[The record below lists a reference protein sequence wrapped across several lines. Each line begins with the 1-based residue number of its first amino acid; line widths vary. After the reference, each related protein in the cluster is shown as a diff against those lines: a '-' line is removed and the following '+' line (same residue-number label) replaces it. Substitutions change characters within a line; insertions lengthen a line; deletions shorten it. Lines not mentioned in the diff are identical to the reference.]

1 MKIDMQDQ
9 LQKLDDYFVGKNKTL
24 YSLAAFVVILY
35 FLAFVLAPLCES
47 LKESFSSN
55 LDKTRQELAN
65 TTSVETIK
73 IGISNLEKAL
83 KQNVGKISEL
93 ESQKKIYV
101 NNAVKF
107 AKAFFNSSELPAH
120 INEVSNKAIESGVQI
135 TKIMN
140 NTKEILPNKLDAMYD
155 LNVSF
160 NTKRFENALK
170 YIYMLESTEEISDIS
185 YFDIKGQNGYLNCDL
200 NIITWGFKND

>member
-1 MKIDMQDQ
+1 M
-9 LQKLDDYFVGKNKTL
+9 
-24 YSLAAFVVILY
+24 
-35 FLAFVLAPLCES
+35 CES

-55 LDKTRQELAN
+55 LDETRQELAN

-73 IGISNLEKAL
+73 TGISNLEKAL
-83 KQNVGKISEL
+83 KQNVGKINEL

>member
-1 MKIDMQDQ
+1 MKIDMQEQ
-9 LQKLDDYFVGKNKTL
+9 LHKLDDYFVGKNKTL
-24 YSLAAFVVILY
+24 YFIAVFVVIIY
-35 FLAFVLAPLCES
+35 FLAYVLAPLCES
-47 LKESFSSN
+47 LKETFSSN
-55 LDKTRQELAN
+55 LDETRQELAN

-73 IGISNLEKAL
+73 TGISNLEKAL
-83 KQNVGKISEL
+83 NQNVGKINEL
-93 ESQKKIYV
+93 ESQKQIYV

-120 INEVSNKAIESGVQI
+120 RNEITNKAIESGVQI

-140 NTKEILPNKLDAMYD
+140 NTKEILPNNLDAMYD

-185 YFDIKGQNGYLNCDL
+185 YFDIKGQNGSLNCVL

>member
-1 MKIDMQDQ
+1 M
-9 LQKLDDYFVGKNKTL
+9 
-24 YSLAAFVVILY
+24 
-35 FLAFVLAPLCES
+35 CES

-55 LDKTRQELAN
+55 LDETRQELAN

-83 KQNVGKISEL
+83 KQNAGKISEL
-93 ESQKKIYV
+93 ESQKQIYV

-140 NTKEILPNKLDAMYD
+140 NTKEILPNNLDAMYD

-160 NTKRFENALK
+160 NAKRFENALK
-170 YIYMLESTEEISDIS
+170 YIYMLESTKEISDIS
-185 YFDIKGQNGYLNCDL
+185 YFDIKGQNGSLNCVL

>member
-9 LQKLDDYFVGKNKTL
+9 LHKLDDYFVGKNKTL
-24 YSLAAFVVILY
+24 YSLAAFVVIIY

-73 IGISNLEKAL
+73 TGISNLEKAL
-83 KQNVGKISEL
+83 KQNAGKISEL

-140 NTKEILPNKLDAMYD
+140 NTKEILPNNLDAMYD

>member
-24 YSLAAFVVILY
+24 YFIAVFVVIIY
-35 FLAFVLAPLCES
+35 FLAYILAPMCES
-47 LKESFSSN
+47 LKQSFSSN

-65 TTSVETIK
+65 TTSIETIK
-73 IGISNLEKAL
+73 TGISNLEKAL
-83 KQNVGKISEL
+83 KQNAGKINEL
-93 ESQKKIYV
+93 ESQKQIYV

-140 NTKEILPNKLDAMYD
+140 NTKEILPNQPDAMYD

-160 NTKRFENALK
+160 STKRFENALK

-185 YFDIKGQNGYLNCDL
+185 YFDIKGENGYLNCVL

>member
-1 MKIDMQDQ
+1 M
-9 LQKLDDYFVGKNKTL
+9 
-24 YSLAAFVVILY
+24 
-35 FLAFVLAPLCES
+35 
-47 LKESFSSN
+47 
-55 LDKTRQELAN
+55 
-65 TTSVETIK
+65 
-73 IGISNLEKAL
+73 EKAL
-83 KQNVGKISEL
+83 NQNVGKISEL

-101 NNAVKF
+101 SNTAKF
-107 AKAFFNSSELPAH
+107 AKAFFNSSELPTH

-160 NTKRFENALK
+160 NAKRFENALK

-185 YFDIKGQNGYLNCDL
+185 YFDIKGQNGSLNCVL

>member
-1 MKIDMQDQ
+1 MKIDMQEQ

-73 IGISNLEKAL
+73 TGISNLEKAL
-83 KQNVGKISEL
+83 KQNAGKISEL

-135 TKIMN
+135 TTIMN
-140 NTKEILPNKLDAMYD
+140 NTKEILPNQLDAMYD

-160 NTKRFENALK
+160 GTRSFENALK

>member
-73 IGISNLEKAL
+73 TGISNLEKAL
-83 KQNVGKISEL
+83 KQNVVKISEL

-185 YFDIKGQNGYLNCDL
+185 YFDIKGENGYLNCV
-200 NIITWGFKND
+200 

>member
-1 MKIDMQDQ
+1 MKIDMQEQ

-24 YSLAAFVVILY
+24 YFVAAFAVILY
-35 FLAFVLAPLCES
+35 FFAFVLAPLCES

-73 IGISNLEKAL
+73 TGISNLEKAL
-83 KQNVGKISEL
+83 KQNVGKINEL

-135 TKIMN
+135 TKITN
-140 NTKEILPNKLDAMYD
+140 NTKEILPNQLDAMYD

-160 NTKRFENALK
+160 GTRSFENALK
-170 YIYMLESTEEISDIS
+170 YIYMLESTKEISDIS

>member
-9 LQKLDDYFVGKNKTL
+9 LQKLDDYFVGKNK
-24 YSLAAFVVILY
+24 ILY
-35 FLAFVLAPLCES
+35 FIAVFAVIICFLVIVLAPLCES
-47 LKESFSSN
+47 LKDSFSSN
-55 LDKTRQELAN
+55 LDETRQELAN
-65 TTSVETIK
+65 TTRVETIK
-73 IGISNLEKAL
+73 TGISNLEKAL
-83 KQNVGKISEL
+83 KQNAGKISEL

-140 NTKEILPNKLDAMYD
+140 NTKEILPNNLDAMYD

-185 YFDIKGQNGYLNCDL
+185 YFDIKGENGYLNCVL

>member
-24 YSLAAFVVILY
+24 YSLLAFVVILY
-35 FLAFVLAPLCES
+35 FLAFVLAPMCES

-55 LDKTRQELAN
+55 LDETRQELAN

-73 IGISNLEKAL
+73 TGISNLEKAL
-83 KQNVGKISEL
+83 KQNVGKINEL

-140 NTKEILPNKLDAMYD
+140 NTKEILPNNLDAMYD

>member
-24 YSLAAFVVILY
+24 YSLAAFVVIIY

-73 IGISNLEKAL
+73 TGISNLEKAL

-107 AKAFFNSSELPAH
+107 AKAFFNSSELPTH
-120 INEVSNKAIESGVQI
+120 IKEVSNKAIESGVQI
-135 TKIMN
+135 TEIMN
-140 NTKEILPNKLDAMYD
+140 NTKEILPNQLDAMYD

-160 NTKRFENALK
+160 NAKRFENALK
-170 YIYMLESTEEISDIS
+170 YIYMLESTKEISDIS
-185 YFDIKGQNGYLNCDL
+185 YFDIKGQNGSLNCVL

>member
-1 MKIDMQDQ
+1 MKIDMQEQ

-24 YSLAAFVVILY
+24 YSLLAFVVILY
-35 FLAFVLAPLCES
+35 FLAFVLAPMCES

-55 LDKTRQELAN
+55 LDETRQELAN

-73 IGISNLEKAL
+73 TGISNLEKAL

>member
-24 YSLAAFVVILY
+24 YFLAAFVVIIY

-47 LKESFSSN
+47 LKQSFSSD
-55 LDKTRQELAN
+55 LDKTRQELAK
-65 TTSVETIK
+65 TTSIETIK
-73 IGISNLEKAL
+73 TAISNMEKAL
-83 KQNVGKISEL
+83 NQNVGKISEL

-101 NNAVKF
+101 SNTAKF
-107 AKAFFNSSELPAH
+107 AKAFFNSSELPTH
-120 INEVSNKAIESGVQI
+120 INEVSNKAIGSSVQI
-135 TKIMN
+135 TKIIN

-160 NTKRFENALK
+160 NAKRFENALK

-185 YFDIKGQNGYLNCDL
+185 YFDIKGENGYLNCVL

>member
-1 MKIDMQDQ
+1 MKIDMQEQ

-24 YSLAAFVVILY
+24 YSLLAFVVILY
-35 FLAFVLAPLCES
+35 FLAFVLAPMCES

-55 LDKTRQELAN
+55 LDETRQELAN

-73 IGISNLEKAL
+73 TGISNLEKAL
-83 KQNVGKISEL
+83 KQNVGKINEL

-135 TKIMN
+135 TKITN
-140 NTKEILPNKLDAMYD
+140 NTKEILPNQLDSMYD

-160 NTKRFENALK
+160 GTRSFENALK

-185 YFDIKGQNGYLNCDL
+185 YFDIKGQNGYLNCVL
-200 NIITWGFKND
+200 NIITWGIKND

>member
-73 IGISNLEKAL
+73 TGISNLEKAL
-83 KQNVGKISEL
+83 KQNVVKISEL

>member
-1 MKIDMQDQ
+1 MKIDMQEQ

-24 YSLAAFVVILY
+24 YSLLAFVVILY
-35 FLAFVLAPLCES
+35 FLAFVLAPMCES

-55 LDKTRQELAN
+55 LDETRQELAN

-73 IGISNLEKAL
+73 TGISNLEKAL

-120 INEVSNKAIESGVQI
+120 INEISNKAIESGVQI
-135 TKIMN
+135 TKIIN
-140 NTKEILPNKLDAMYD
+140 NTKEILPNNLDAMYD

>member
-24 YSLAAFVVILY
+24 YSLLAFVVILY

-47 LKESFSSN
+47 LKETFSSN
-55 LDKTRQELAN
+55 LDETRQELAN

-83 KQNVGKISEL
+83 KQNAGKISEL

-160 NTKRFENALK
+160 NAKRFENALK
-170 YIYMLESTEEISDIS
+170 YIYMLESTKEISDIS
-185 YFDIKGQNGYLNCDL
+185 YFDIKGQNGSLNCVL

>member
-24 YSLAAFVVILY
+24 YFVAAFVVILY

-73 IGISNLEKAL
+73 IGISNLDKAL
-83 KQNVGKISEL
+83 KQNVGKINEL

-101 NNAVKF
+101 SNTAKF
-107 AKAFFNSSELPAH
+107 AKAFFNSSELPTH

-140 NTKEILPNKLDAMYD
+140 NTKEILPNNLDAMYD

-185 YFDIKGQNGYLNCDL
+185 YFDIKGQNGSLNCVL

>member
-24 YSLAAFVVILY
+24 YSLLAFVVILY

-73 IGISNLEKAL
+73 IGISNFEKAL
-83 KQNVGKISEL
+83 KQNAGKINEL

-140 NTKEILPNKLDAMYD
+140 NTKEILPNNLDAMYD

>member
-47 LKESFSSN
+47 LKETFSSN
-55 LDKTRQELAN
+55 LDETRQELAN

-73 IGISNLEKAL
+73 TGISNLEKAL

>member
-1 MKIDMQDQ
+1 MKIDMQEQ

-24 YSLAAFVVILY
+24 YFVAAFAVILY
-35 FLAFVLAPLCES
+35 FLAFVLAPMCES
-47 LKESFSSN
+47 LKQSFSSD
-55 LDKTRQELAN
+55 LDKTRQELAK

-73 IGISNLEKAL
+73 TGISNLEKAL

-140 NTKEILPNKLDAMYD
+140 NTKEILPNQLDAMYD

-160 NTKRFENALK
+160 GTRSFENALK

>member
-1 MKIDMQDQ
+1 MKIDMQEQ

-24 YSLAAFVVILY
+24 YFVAAFAVILY
-35 FLAFVLAPLCES
+35 FLAFVLAPMCES
-47 LKESFSSN
+47 LKQSFSSD
-55 LDKTRQELAN
+55 LDKTRQELAK
-65 TTSVETIK
+65 TTSIETIK
-73 IGISNLEKAL
+73 TAISNMEKAL
-83 KQNVGKISEL
+83 NQNVGKISEL

-101 NNAVKF
+101 SNTAKF
-107 AKAFFNSSELPAH
+107 AKAFFNSSELPTH

>member
-24 YSLAAFVVILY
+24 YSLAAFVVIIY

-73 IGISNLEKAL
+73 TGISNLEKAL

-140 NTKEILPNKLDAMYD
+140 NTKEILPNNLDAMYD

-185 YFDIKGQNGYLNCDL
+185 YFDIKGQDGYLNCDL

>member
-24 YSLAAFVVILY
+24 YSLLAFVVILY
-35 FLAFVLAPLCES
+35 FLAFVLAPMCES

-55 LDKTRQELAN
+55 LDETRQELAN

-83 KQNVGKISEL
+83 KQNAGKISEL
-93 ESQKKIYV
+93 ESQKQIYV

-140 NTKEILPNKLDAMYD
+140 NTKEILPNNLDAMYD

-185 YFDIKGQNGYLNCDL
+185 YFDIKGENGYLNCVL
-200 NIITWGFKND
+200 NIITWGFEND

>member
-24 YSLAAFVVILY
+24 YSLLAFVVILY
-35 FLAFVLAPLCES
+35 FLAFVLAPMCES

-55 LDKTRQELAN
+55 LDETRQELAN

-73 IGISNLEKAL
+73 TGISNLEKAL
-83 KQNVGKISEL
+83 KQNVGKINEL

-140 NTKEILPNKLDAMYD
+140 NTKEILPNQLDAMYD

-160 NTKRFENALK
+160 STKRFENALK

>member
-1 MKIDMQDQ
+1 MKIDMQEQ

-24 YSLAAFVVILY
+24 YSLAAFVVIIY

-73 IGISNLEKAL
+73 TGISNLEKAL
-83 KQNVGKISEL
+83 NQNVGKINEL

-107 AKAFFNSSELPAH
+107 AKAFFNSSELPTH

-140 NTKEILPNKLDAMYD
+140 NTKEILPNQLDAMYD

>member
-1 MKIDMQDQ
+1 MKIDMQEQ

-24 YSLAAFVVILY
+24 YSLAAFVVIIY
-35 FLAFVLAPLCES
+35 FLAFVLAPMCES

-73 IGISNLEKAL
+73 TGISNLEKAL
-83 KQNVGKISEL
+83 KQNAGKISEL

-140 NTKEILPNKLDAMYD
+140 NTKEILPNQLDAMYD

>member
-1 MKIDMQDQ
+1 MKIDMQEQ

-24 YSLAAFVVILY
+24 YFVAAFAVILY
-35 FLAFVLAPLCES
+35 FFAFVLAPMCES
-47 LKESFSSN
+47 LKQSFSSD
-55 LDKTRQELAN
+55 LDKTRQELAK
-65 TTSVETIK
+65 TTSIETIK
-73 IGISNLEKAL
+73 TAISNMEKAL
-83 KQNVGKISEL
+83 NQNVGKISEL

-101 NNAVKF
+101 SNTAKF
-107 AKAFFNSSELPAH
+107 AKAFFNSSELPTH
-120 INEVSNKAIESGVQI
+120 INEVSNKAIGSSVQI
-135 TKIMN
+135 TKIIN

>member
-24 YSLAAFVVILY
+24 YSLAAFVVIIY
-35 FLAFVLAPLCES
+35 FLAYVLAPLCES

-73 IGISNLEKAL
+73 TGISNLEKAL

-185 YFDIKGQNGYLNCDL
+185 YFDIKGQDGYLNCDL

>member
-73 IGISNLEKAL
+73 TGISNLEKAL

-140 NTKEILPNKLDAMYD
+140 NTKEILPNNLDAMYD

>member
-73 IGISNLEKAL
+73 TGISNLEKAL